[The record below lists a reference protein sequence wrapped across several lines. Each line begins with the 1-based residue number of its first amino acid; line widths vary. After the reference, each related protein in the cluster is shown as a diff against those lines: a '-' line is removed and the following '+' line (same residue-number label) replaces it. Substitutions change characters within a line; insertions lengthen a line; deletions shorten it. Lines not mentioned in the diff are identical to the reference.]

1 MQNPPSLSISLQN
14 SLDISETSNIFEN
27 DLNKI
32 KMQRPEYFNSLTVG
46 HLKIKSIRNKFE
58 MIAETIT
65 NFDVFL
71 ISESK
76 IDSTFPN
83 MQFKINKNFK
93 ICLL

>member
-32 KMQRPEYFNSLTVG
+32 KMQRPQYFNSLTVG
-46 HLKIKSIRNKFE
+46 HLKINSIRNKFE
-58 MIAETIT
+58 MIAEAIT

-76 IDSTFPN
+76 VDSTLPN
-83 MQFKINKNFK
+83 MQFKINKNSK
-93 ICLL
+93 ICLF